1 MSAPRRTDPIR
12 QARAEINEYF
22 ENLVPAELVGQKL
35 RALAQE
41 LEAEQ
46 FQAEQLQVQEQIA
59 SEAPELQTVNT
70 YLARALERQDIDPRL
85 RLDILTTLCWSKRE
99 EAAASLPAPLYQELA
114 EELSADWLTPQ
125 ELLELWELW
134 AARATPAHA
143 PALARLLLWWAL
155 AQLVSNAVHLQEGE
169 VADTLRPL
177 QQAFRTVRA
186 DREGWN

>member
-1 MSAPRRTDPIR
+1 MTTLIQ

-41 LEAEQ
+41 LR
-46 FQAEQLQVQEQIA
+46 AEQLF

-99 EAAASLPAPLYQELA
+99 EAAASLPDPLPHELA
-114 EELSADWLTPQ
+114 EELSADWLTRQ

-134 AARATPAHA
+134 EARATPAHA

-177 QQAFRTVRA
+177 RQAFRTVRA